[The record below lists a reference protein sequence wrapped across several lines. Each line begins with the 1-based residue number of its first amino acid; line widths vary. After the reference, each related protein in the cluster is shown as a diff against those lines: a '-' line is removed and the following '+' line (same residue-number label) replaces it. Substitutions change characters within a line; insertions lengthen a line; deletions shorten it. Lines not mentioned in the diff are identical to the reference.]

1 MKPLSL
7 LRFLISPHPP
17 TPISLVHFV
26 TAQCNAKCRH
36 CFLDRTGH
44 LSTGRE
50 LTIAEIRAIADTIR
64 DKVYH
69 VSLGGGEPTL
79 RPDLTEIALAYR
91 QRARVRSMLITSN
104 GSNPEKLTETV
115 TRVLEE
121 PIDLIVSLSIDEI
134 GQAHDASR
142 CMPGLFESLIR
153 TYRALLP
160 LKAKG
165 LSLNFNFTLSR
176 LNQDR
181 SVKILEQAMEIFPE
195 ASFSLTAVRGRPC
208 DPDAGQPD
216 ARRYASAASVIRNRI
231 QIGQPGSFENFSFG
245 RKVLTAREKVLHDLI
260 YQTLAG
266 QQPTGPCFA
275 GRLTGVLTS
284 GGDVYPCEMLESSA
298 GNVRDF
304 GLSLPALWTSPRGET
319 MRKKVNPAV
328 CACSYECAWGVN
340 VIFSKRRIPALL
352 AALYSGWNK

>member
-1 MKPLSL
+1 LKPLSL
-7 LRFLISPHPP
+7 LRFLISSHPP

-36 CFLDRTGH
+36 CFLNNTGH
-44 LSTGRE
+44 LSAGRE
-50 LTIAEIRAIADTIR
+50 LTLAEIETIADSIR
-64 DKVYH
+64 DRVYH

-91 QRARVRSMLITSN
+91 RWARVRSMLITSN

-121 PIDLIVSLSIDEI
+121 PIDLVVSLSIDEI
-134 GQAHDASR
+134 GQSHDASR
-142 CMPGLFESLIR
+142 CIPGLFESLIR
-153 TYRALLP
+153 AYRSLLP
-160 LKAKG
+160 LKTKG
-165 LSLNFNFTLSR
+165 LSLNFNFTLSL

-181 SVKILEQAMEIFPE
+181 SVNILEQAMEMFPQ
-195 ASFSLTAVRGRPC
+195 ASFSLTAVRGRPS

-231 QIGQPGSFENFSFG
+231 QTGHPGAFENFSFG
-245 RKVLTAREKVLHDLI
+245 REVLNAREKVLHDLI
-260 YQTLAG
+260 YQTLSG

-275 GRLTGVLTS
+275 GRLTGVLTA
-284 GGDVYPCEMLESSA
+284 GGDVYPCEILESSA
-298 GNVRDF
+298 GNIRDF
-304 GLSLPALWTSPRGET
+304 SLNLPALWTSPQSEA
-319 MRKKVNPAV
+319 MRKSVNPAV
-328 CACSYECAWGVN
+328 CACTYECAWGTN

-352 AALYSGWNK
+352 AALYSGGKQ